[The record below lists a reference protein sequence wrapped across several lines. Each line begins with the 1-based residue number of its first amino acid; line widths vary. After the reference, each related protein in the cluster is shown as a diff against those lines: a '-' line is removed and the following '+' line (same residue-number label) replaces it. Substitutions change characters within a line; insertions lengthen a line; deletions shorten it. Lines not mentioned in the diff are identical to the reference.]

1 MNFLDTFV
9 ILDTC
14 VLLKQR
20 VSDVLM
26 DLRSEKVFSAYW
38 TENIDEEFLRN
49 MQEVYE
55 LSETR
60 ALNRLRAMKARCPEW
75 EVFMT
80 SVDFSAVPEEVDPK
94 DRHVAAAALALRH
107 AVDQDAQDDE
117 PGQTYDVILVT
128 DNIKDLAKKQMAKLG
143 VRVMRSGAFLNDV
156 YKAEPDAA
164 TRAVLQAA
172 KDLKKPPYTVPEL
185 LYALREQGAKTLAAQ
200 MAKVLGV
207 TPVAKEPADGS
218 KAGAKGTRAAARA

>member
-9 ILDTC
+9 VLDTC
-14 VLLKQR
+14 
-20 VSDVLM
+20 
-26 DLRSEKVFSAYW
+26 
-38 TENIDEEFLRN
+38 
-49 MQEVYE
+49 
-55 LSETR
+55 
-60 ALNRLRAMKARCPEW
+60 
-75 EVFMT
+75 
-80 SVDFSAVPEEVDPK
+80 VDFSAVPEEVDPK
-94 DRHVAAAALALRH
+94 DRH
-107 AVDQDAQDDE
+107 AVHEDAQDDE
-117 PGQTYDVILVT
+117 PGQTYDVILLT

-172 KDLKKPPYTVPEL
+172 SELKIPPYTVPEL

-207 TPVAKEPADGS
+207 TPVAKENTVS
-218 KAGAKGTRAAARA
+218 YKRT